1 MPRTKFVEVSVAL
14 GRLDPAAPDHDARV
28 AEVLREHGVSAEEM
42 EAFVEA
48 RSGEPEELAAV
59 WEEVADSVAPQ
70 PEPVQSAQEA
80 AAAEAVS
87 KVAPGTVV
95 DIPGVTPEGRVD
107 TLQAVPSP
115 PGPAAPD
122 PELGPG
128 GVPRGQK
135 PPAALPPGDDL
146 PPPPGLPARRPLDK
160 VSPTKLP
167 PQR

>member
-1 MPRTKFVEVSVAL
+1 MEVSVAL
-14 GRLDPAAPDHDARV
+14 GRLDPAAPNHEARI
-28 AEVLREHGVSAEEM
+28 AEVLREHGVTPEEM

-48 RSGEPEELAAV
+48 RSAKPGELAAV
-59 WEEVADSVAPQ
+59 WEEVADSIAPR
-70 PEPVQSAQEA
+70 PDPVQSAQEA
-80 AAAEAVS
+80 AAAAAAA

-95 DIPGVTPEGRVD
+95 DVPTVTPEGRVD
-107 TLQAVPSP
+107 TLHAVPSP

-122 PELGPG
+122 PEFGPD

-135 PPAALPPGDDL
+135 QPAALPPADDL

-160 VSPTKLP
+160 VTPSKLP